1 MYFWED
7 MILKK
12 KWLLAF
18 LINAYVLQL
27 FLLLNVLP
35 NNLVKA
41 NPKLFL
47 CIYLTL
53 LVFMVFLVIMNIV
66 YSVKL
71 HKIAVHSRIKGDPL
85 KTIMIFKLGF
95 IPFFLINLLIW
106 FSMIGILLNPM
117 MGFIGVF
124 LIPIALIST
133 YTTMLI
139 TSIYGISLISVMGR
153 KNMLTWGQSVIHIIF
168 QLIFIVDV
176 ADLIFLFVR
185 YRNVNRS

>member
-1 MYFWED
+1 M
-7 MILKK
+7 KK

-27 FLLLNVLP
+27 FLLLDVLP
-35 NNLVKA
+35 NNIVEDY
-41 NPKLFL
+41 PVPYL
-47 CIYLTL
+47 CIYLAL
-53 LVFMVFLVIMNIV
+53 LVFMVFLIIMNIV
-66 YSVKL
+66 YSIKL
-71 HKIAVHSRIKGDPL
+71 HKLAFYNKIKGNPL
-85 KTIMIFKLGF
+85 KTIMIFKIGF
-95 IPFFLINLLIW
+95 IPFFLINFLFW

-133 YTTMLI
+133 YSTMLI

-153 KNMLTWGQSVIHIIF
+153 KNILKWGQCVIHIIF

-176 ADLIFLFVR
+176 VDLIFLFVR
-185 YRNVNRS
+185 YRKVNGS

>member
-7 MILKK
+7 MIVKK

-35 NNLVKA
+35 NNLVEDY
-41 NPKLFL
+41 PKLFI

-71 HKIAVHSRIKGDPL
+71 HKLAVHSKIKGDSL

-95 IPFFLINLLIW
+95 IPFFLINFLIW
-106 FSMIGILLNPM
+106 FSMICILLNPM

-139 TSIYGISLISVMGR
+139 TSIYGITLISVMGR
-153 KNMLTWGQSVIHIIF
+153 KHMLTWGQCVIHIIF